1 MEPRRSIERRSI
13 PRRERPKLRYMPPEW
28 RTKDPDKW
36 IKWKHANKKLETETV
51 YWITSSSKTGKP
63 HAAPV
68 WGIWKNNH
76 LYFETDPK
84 SPKGRNLASNPQIVF
99 HTQDGSD
106 TVIVRGTAKREKNPA
121 TLRSLKSMYTR
132 KYDYTPNW
140 SNPKNQIVFNVTPR
154 IAHAWRAPRMHRNL
168 ANFIF

>member
-1 MEPRRSIERRSI
+1 M
-13 PRRERPKLRYMPPEW
+13 PRRERPKLGYMPPEW
-28 RTKDPDKW
+28 RTKDPNKW
-36 IKWKHANKKLETETV
+36 ITWKHANRKLETETV
-51 YWITSSSKTGKP
+51 YWITTSSKNGKP

-99 HTQDGSD
+99 HTQDGMD
-106 TVIVRGTAKREKNPA
+106 TVIVRGSAKREKNPA
-121 TLRSLKSMYTR
+121 TLRSLKTMYSR

-140 SNPKNQIVFNVTPR
+140 SNPKNQIVFNVTPK
-154 IAHAWRAPRMHRNL
+154 IAHAWRAPRMHSNL
-168 ANFIF
+168 VNFSF